1 MKLSELSTDRA
12 TDVLCE
18 ITPYI
23 TNILADESL
32 LAELKSALDFEQ
44 AETMAEKMALIG
56 GKITKI
62 IPLVMKGKKQDL
74 FGILG
79 VLNEKTPEEIAEQNI
94 VKTMIQ
100 IREITKDKELLDFF
114 KSCTGTEE
122 SE

>member
-32 LAELKSALDFEQ
+32 LAELKSAIEFEH
-44 AETMAEKMALIG
+44 AETMAERMALIS

-100 IREITKDKELLDFF
+100 IRDITKDKELLDFF